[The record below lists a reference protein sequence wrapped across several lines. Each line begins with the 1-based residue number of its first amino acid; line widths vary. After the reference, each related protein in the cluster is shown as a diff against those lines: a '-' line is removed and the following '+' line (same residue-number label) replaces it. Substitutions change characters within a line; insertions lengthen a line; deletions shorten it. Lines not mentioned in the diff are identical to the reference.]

1 MRKMLLL
8 AMGML
13 LLYLHMAAQS
23 RTISGKVTDNTGS
36 PVPNASITVKGTSIG
51 TTSNLDGSFS
61 LTVPSSAKQLEV
73 SSVGFAVHTV
83 DITRSGVLNISLVN
97 TVSEIAEVVVT
108 GYSREKKSSFTGA
121 ASQLSGKVV
130 ETVPV
135 GSFEQ
140 ALQGRAPGLLINS
153 GSGQPGTSA
162 NINIRGIHSITG
174 AFAQPLIILDGVPL
188 PAADLQ
194 TINPNDFE
202 SITVLK
208 DGSAAALYGA
218 RGGLGVI
225 VITTKKGKAGTSNF
239 SYRTQVGVTEPPN
252 WNRFDMM
259 NTKEILSYE
268 EWLGSEGFTTNTPG
282 WVYSKI
288 NPSYA
293 AASPAEQALRDHLLD
308 SISKI
313 NTDYTDILFRN
324 GFSQLHEINLSGGSD
339 KTRFFLSA
347 GLFDQEGTDLRS
359 DLKRYTTRFNIDHT
373 SGRLNLTFNT
383 LAGYSIT
390 NFSEGEFLGNSA
402 RNSFQMAWRSKPY
415 ENPFKPDGSLNYGTN
430 TTLALKQVANVL
442 EGIDNSLWTQ
452 HQIKAN
458 TGLTLSYKLLDY
470 LTIRNTLGLDVSQD
484 RFQHWIK
491 AGSYYGSTSANGGNG
506 IDQEASRITTQIIN
520 TTAALYSNKFG
531 PHELEAG
538 AFFEVVHGYQ
548 KALGFTLYNL
558 DPRLGPTGQG
568 AGALP
573 TATTAQFGS
582 SAKTEY
588 GIRSYF
594 ATARYTYNNKYTVTA
609 NVRRDGTSRIANDA
623 NKEITTWS
631 AGLSWNAMEEGFMKN
646 QSLITEWR
654 MRLSYGSVPNIGS
667 ISTGAFGVTLANVT
681 NYLGPQVPAYGTG
694 GAQYAGSGGITGQAP
709 TTPGNPNLK
718 IETIQKYNLGTDVAF
733 WRSRARLTVDAY
745 YDKTVDLFVNQGI
758 PVETGFG
765 TPSTIPIN
773 AGVMSNKGL
782 EFLVSVD
789 VVKSKDYLLTLG
801 INHAININK
810 IEDLGQVNEI
820 PSGTFVIREGLPYG
834 SHYATHY
841 LGADPTTGAPM
852 FEAED
857 GSTTT
862 DPGQA
867 FLFAKYGTF
876 LPKHQGGFTLDFKW
890 KRLSVGVLFSYQ
902 FDVHRY
908 NNIENWVTRG
918 ITGYHASVNAS
929 KRLLTDQWQKPGDK
943 KFYQYPAY
951 DRGFS
956 SSDIQDAK
964 FLRFRNLVIA
974 YQLPEIN
981 IAGKRIIKSARIYVQ
996 GQNLAIWS
1004 PWRGPDPED
1013 NNNISLNEYPNT
1025 RNYVAGIDINF

>member
-13 LLYLHMAAQS
+13 LLCAQVSAQS
-23 RTISGKVTDNTGS
+23 RTISGKITDNTGS

-51 TTSNLDGSFS
+51 TTSGPDGSFS
-61 LTVPSSAKQLEV
+61 FSVPTTAKQVEV
-73 SSVGFAVHTV
+73 SSVGFALQSF
-83 DITRSGVLNISLVN
+83 DITRSGVLSISLSN
-97 TVSEIAEVVVT
+97 AASEIAEVVVT
-108 GYSREKKSSFTGA
+108 GYSREKRAQFTGA
-121 ASQLSGKVV
+121 ATQLSGKVV

-174 AFAQPLIILDGVPL
+174 AFAQPLIVMDGVPL

-239 SYRTQVGVTEPPN
+239 GYRTQFGVTEPPN
-252 WNRFDMM
+252 WNKFDMM
-259 NTKEILSYE
+259 NTREILQYE

-282 WVYSKI
+282 WVYSPL
-288 NPSYA
+288 NPTYA
-293 AASPAEQALRDHLLD
+293 TATPAEQALRDHLLD
-308 SISKI
+308 SISQI
-313 NTDYTDILFRN
+313 YTDYCDILFRN

-359 DLKRYTTRFNIDHT
+359 RLKRYTARFNIDHT
-373 SGRLNLTFNT
+373 TGKLNLSFNT

-415 ENPFKPDGSLNYGTN
+415 ENPYKPDGTLNYGTN

-442 EGIDNSLWTQ
+442 EGMENSLWTQ
-452 HQIKAN
+452 HQIKIN
-458 TGLTLSYKLLDY
+458 SGLTLAYKLFDW
-470 LTIRNTLGLDVSQD
+470 LTVKNTLGIDMSQD

-491 AGSYYGSTSANGGNG
+491 AGSFYGSTSANGGNG
-506 IDQEASRITTQIIN
+506 IDQESSRITTQLIN
-520 TTAALYSNKFG
+520 TTGAMFSNRFG
-531 PHELEAG
+531 GVHEVEAG
-538 AFFEVVHGYQ
+538 AFFEVVQGFQ
-548 KALGFTLYNL
+548 KSLGFTLYNL

-568 AGALP
+568 AGTLP

-582 SAKTEY
+582 SARTEY

-594 ATARYTYNNKYTVTA
+594 ATAKYTYDSRYTLTA
-609 NVRRDGTSRIANDA
+609 NVRRDGTSRIANTQ
-623 NKEITTWS
+623 NNEITTWS
-631 AGLSWNAMEEGFMKN
+631 AGFSWNAMEENFMKN
-646 QSLITEWR
+646 QNILTEWR
-654 MRLSYGSVPNIGS
+654 MRFSYGAVPNIGS
-667 ISTGAFGVTLANVT
+667 ISTGTFGVTLANVT
-681 NYLGPQVPAYGTG
+681 NYLGPQVPAYGVG
-694 GAQYAGSGGITGQAP
+694 GNYSGVNITGQVP

-718 IETIQKYNLGTDVAF
+718 IETIQKFNLGTDFSV
-733 WRSRARLTVDAY
+733 WRSRARFIIDAY
-745 YDKTVDLFVNQGI
+745 YDKTVDLFVSQGI
-758 PVETGFG
+758 PVTTGFG

-773 AGVMSNKGL
+773 AGVMTNKGL
-782 EFLVSVD
+782 EFTASVD
-789 VVKSKDYLLTLG
+789 VVKSKDYLVTLG
-801 INHAININK
+801 INHSININK

-841 LGADPTTGAPM
+841 LGADPATGAPV
-852 FEAED
+852 FEKED
-857 GSTTT
+857 GSSTT

-867 FLFAKYGTF
+867 FLFAKFGTF
-876 LPKHQGGFTLDFKW
+876 LPKHQGGLSLDFKW
-890 KRLSVGVLFSYQ
+890 KRLTLSALFSYQ
-902 FDVHRY
+902 FDVRRY

-929 KRLLTDQWQKPGDK
+929 RRLLTEQWQKPGDE

-956 SSDIQDAK
+956 SSDVQDAK
-964 FLRFRNLVIA
+964 FMRFRNLVVA
-974 YQLPEIN
+974 YQIPELS
-981 IAGKRIIKSARIYVQ
+981 IAGKRLIKTARIYVQ

-1013 NNNISLNEYPNT
+1013 NNNISLNEFPNT
-1025 RNYVAGIDINF
+1025 RMFVAGIDINF